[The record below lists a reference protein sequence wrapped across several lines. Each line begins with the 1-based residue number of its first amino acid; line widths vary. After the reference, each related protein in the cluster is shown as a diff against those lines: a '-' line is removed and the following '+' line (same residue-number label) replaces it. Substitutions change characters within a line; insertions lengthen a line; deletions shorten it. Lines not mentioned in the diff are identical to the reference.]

1 MRVSITPVTIST
13 MTDVPYSPTTTAK
26 SKKKGD
32 SKGKSDVKPSASI
45 EQGYLNMDVCVG
57 ANITKG
63 GADPVLKEDSE
74 YPKWL
79 WELLEPVKSYK
90 ELDPSTKQYWR
101 RYNKQKAHERNTLR
115 KQLG

>member
-1 MRVSITPVTIST
+1 MIIST
-13 MTDVPYSPTTTAK
+13 NIKDVPYFTAK
-26 SKKKGD
+26 SMKKGG
-32 SKGKSDVKPSASI
+32 SKGKGDVKPSVSI

-74 YPKWL
+74 YPEWL

-90 ELDPSTKQYWR
+90 ELDPGTKQYWR
-101 RYNKQKAHERNTLR
+101 RYNKQKAHERNAQT
-115 KQLG
+115 KQLR

>member
-1 MRVSITPVTIST
+1 M
-13 MTDVPYSPTTTAK
+13 
-26 SKKKGD
+26 
-32 SKGKSDVKPSASI
+32 KPSASI
-45 EQGYLNMDVCVG
+45 EQGYLNMDICVG

-90 ELDPSTKQYWR
+90 ELDPNTKQYWR

-115 KQLG
+115 KQLR